1 MTSKAEMTAQVLGEA
16 IDLGVINPNAIKQI
30 SADLKDRNE
39 LFFRFRLESPG
50 IDLYT
55 TLSNLNYD
63 LDLYLTTA
71 DLLFKLPVPN
81 GQAGIHTHLASSTQ
95 RGVADDQLFNKL
107 PKSFSSNGEPVE
119 YILRIADNYAENNE
133 GPKTFTLELDTE
145 TFAKNTI
152 FPNDQYLDQ
161 QWYLFNNSY
170 VELSQAREYQ
180 AGSKLNVDIAAPEA
194 WKKINDASDI
204 VVAVIDTGVD
214 YNHPD
219 LINNIWINS
228 DDPINGFDDDG
239 NGFKD
244 DYYGWD
250 FWNKDNKP
258 EDDGSHGTH
267 VAGTIGAEGN
277 NQIGISGIAWDTQ
290 LMPIKALPGKE
301 SREPESND
309 EHINIIADSIDY
321 AVNNGADVIN
331 LSLGWQHKNLP
342 ASMLS
347 SSTLDSLK
355 KAFQNALNNDVFIAI
370 AAGNSG
376 ADIFSTNK
384 WNDVS
389 NVDLTSTVPTLF
401 SRTFGNIATV
411 SSSNAR
417 GALASYSNGGI
428 NASIAAPGGD
438 AGVRIA
444 TEFDNEG
451 TPTKYED
458 IPRSIL
464 STVPTGTG
472 DNFDDK
478 NYNFSQG
485 TSMAAPMIAGAA
497 ALVRAANSD
506 ISAQETLAILR
517 RSAFIYPEMNNMV
530 DGNRSLNLDGAV
542 SEAMAWDG
550 LTDFIG
556 HQLPESPVLDFNAF
570 TDAHRMQV
578 KMTSKHEGNSP
589 LEVGLFR
596 VLDSAGTLLNPYGMP
611 VRPGDEGYE
620 QLALTST
627 NIVDPISGVMATK
640 DKTTTTKT
648 TLRETDYLT
657 PYIIA
662 GDQIFFA
669 FDAANSDGMTH
680 IRSNGLNGFLFEH
693 QLGGGDESFD
703 DLLIQFT
710 FSDLQ

>member
-1 MTSKAEMTAQVLGEA
+1 MTSKAEMTAQVLDEA

-30 SADLKDRNE
+30 NADLKDRNE

-71 DLLFKLPVPN
+71 DLLFKLPVSS

-145 TFAKNTI
+145 TFAKTTI
-152 FPNDQYLDQ
+152 SPNDQYLDQ

-170 VELSQAREYQ
+170 VELSQARAYQ

-219 LINNIWINS
+219 LINNIWINTN
-228 DDPINGFDDDG
+228 DPINGFDDDG

-258 EDDGSHGTH
+258 EDDQSHGTH

-309 EHINIIADSIDY
+309 EYINIVADSIDY

-438 AGVRIA
+438 SGVRIA

-472 DNFDDK
+472 ENFGDT
-478 NYNFSQG
+478 NYDFSQG
-485 TSMAAPMIAGAA
+485 TSMASPMIAGAA
-497 ALVRAANSD
+497 ALIRAANSEL
-506 ISAQETLAILR
+506 SATETLAILR
-517 RSAFIYPEMNNMV
+517 RSAFTYPELNNLV
-530 DGNRSLNLDGAV
+530 DGNRSLNLHGSVA
-542 SEAMAWDG
+542 EALAWNG
-550 LTDFIG
+550 LTNFIG
-556 HQLPESPVLDFNAF
+556 HQLGNNPVFDFSDFTSAHTIHTSLTIERNADLD
-570 TDAHRMQV
+570 
-578 KMTSKHEGNSP
+578 
-589 LEVGLFR
+589 LEMGLFR
-596 VLDSAGTLLNPYGMP
+596 VLDAQGTLLDPTGQH
-611 VRPGDEGYE
+611 VLPGDEGYRE
-620 QLALTST
+620 LALSSR
-627 NIVDPISGVMATK
+627 NLVDELTGLSVADGESM
-640 DKTTTTKT
+640 TTTA
-648 TLRETDYLT
+648 TLSETDFLS
-657 PYIIA
+657 PYVIA

-669 FDAANSDGMTH
+669 FNAANTDGLQH
-680 IRSNGLNGFLFEH
+680 IRPDGLNGFLVEDTI
-693 QLGGGDESFD
+693 GGGDESFD
-703 DLLIQFT
+703 DLTIRLN

>member
-1 MTSKAEMTAQVLGEA
+1 MTSKAEMTAQVLDEA

-71 DLLFKLPVPN
+71 DLLFKLPVSS

-145 TFAKNTI
+145 TFAKTTI
-152 FPNDQYLDQ
+152 SPNDQYLDQ

-170 VELSQAREYQ
+170 VELSQARAYQ

-219 LINNIWINS
+219 LINNIWINTN
-228 DDPINGFDDDG
+228 DPINGFDDDG

-258 EDDGSHGTH
+258 EDDQSHGTH

-290 LMPIKALPGKE
+290 LMPIKALPGKKSRKIE
-301 SREPESND
+301 SPEEGIKFIAES
-309 EHINIIADSIDY
+309 INY

-331 LSLGWQHKNLP
+331 LSLGWNHKDLP
-342 ASMLS
+342 ISTLSSNTYYDLNKALQTAHENDVFVAIATGNEGMDIFSVNRWNDIGNIDLS
-347 SSTLDSLK
+347 SSL
-355 KAFQNALNNDVFIAI
+355 
-370 AAGNSG
+370 
-376 ADIFSTNK
+376 
-384 WNDVS
+384 
-389 NVDLTSTVPTLF
+389 PTLF
-401 SRTFGNIATV
+401 SRSFGNIAAV

-417 GALASYSNGGI
+417 GALSSYSNGGI
-428 NASIAAPGGD
+428 DANIAAPGGD

-451 TPTKYED
+451 IPTKYEL
-458 IPRSIL
+458 IPRTIL

-472 DNFDDK
+472 KNFDK
-478 NYNFSQG
+478 NYDFSQG

-497 ALVRAANSD
+497 ALIRAANRN
-506 ISAQETLAILR
+506 ISAPETLAILR
-517 RSAFIYPEMNNMV
+517 RSAFIYPEINNMV

-542 SEAMAWDG
+542 SEAMDWDG
-550 LTDFIG
+550 LTNFIG
-556 HQLPESPVLDFNAF
+556 HQLSESPVLDFNAF
-570 TDAHRMQV
+570 TDAHRMKV
-578 KMTSKHEGNSP
+578 KMTTKHRGDSP
-589 LEVGLFR
+589 VEIGFFR
-596 VLDSAGTLLNPYGMP
+596 VLDPAGTLLNPYGMP
-611 VRPGDEGYE
+611 VRPGDKGYT

-627 NIVDPISGVMATK
+627 NTVDPISGVITTN
-640 DKTTTTKT
+640 DKTNTTKAI
-648 TLRETDYLT
+648 LRETDYLT
-657 PYIIA
+657 PYIIS

-669 FDAANSDGMTH
+669 FEKANVDGKTH
-680 IRSNGLNGFLFEH
+680 IRSNGLNGFLFENE
-693 QLGGGDESFD
+693 LGGADGNFD
-703 DLLIQFT
+703 DLLIQFS
-710 FSDLQ
+710 FSNLL

>member
-1 MTSKAEMTAQVLGEA
+1 MTSKAEMTAKVLGEA

-71 DLLFKLPVPN
+71 DLLFKLPVSS

-145 TFAKNTI
+145 TFAKTTI
-152 FPNDQYLDQ
+152 SPNDQYLDQ

-170 VELSQAREYQ
+170 VELSQARAYQ

-219 LINNIWINS
+219 LINNIWINTN
-228 DDPINGFDDDG
+228 DPINGFDDDG

-258 EDDGSHGTH
+258 EDDQSHGTH

-309 EHINIIADSIDY
+309 EYINIVADSIDY

-438 AGVRIA
+438 SGVRIA

-472 DNFDDK
+472 ENFGDT
-478 NYNFSQG
+478 NYDFSQG
-485 TSMAAPMIAGAA
+485 TSMASPMIAGAA
-497 ALVRAANSD
+497 ALIRAANSEL
-506 ISAQETLAILR
+506 SATETLAILR
-517 RSAFIYPEMNNMV
+517 RSAFTYPELNNLV
-530 DGNRSLNLDGAV
+530 DGNRSLNLHGSVA
-542 SEAMAWDG
+542 EALAWNG
-550 LTDFIG
+550 LTNFIG
-556 HQLPESPVLDFNAF
+556 HQLGNNPVFDFRDFTSAHTVQTSVTIERNADLD
-570 TDAHRMQV
+570 
-578 KMTSKHEGNSP
+578 
-589 LEVGLFR
+589 LEMGLFR
-596 VLDSAGTLLNPYGMP
+596 VLDAEGTLLDPTGQH
-611 VRPGDEGYE
+611 VLPGDEGYRE
-620 QLALTST
+620 LALSSQ
-627 NIVDPISGVMATK
+627 NLVDELTGLSVADGESM
-640 DKTTTTKT
+640 TTTA
-648 TLRETDYLT
+648 TLSETNFLS
-657 PYIIA
+657 PYVIA

-669 FDAANSDGMTH
+669 FDAANADGLQH
-680 IRSNGLNGFLFEH
+680 IRPDGLNGFLVEDTI
-693 QLGGGDESFD
+693 GGGDESFD
-703 DLLIQFT
+703 DLTIRLN

>member
-1 MTSKAEMTAQVLGEA
+1 MTAQVLGEA
-16 IDLGVINPNAIKQI
+16 IDLGVINPNATKQI
-30 SADLKDRNE
+30 TADLKDRNE
-39 LFFRFRLESPG
+39 LFFKFRLESPG

-71 DLLFKLPVPN
+71 DLLFKLPVSS

-107 PKSFSSNGEPVE
+107 PKSFSDNGEPVE
-119 YILRIADNYAENNE
+119 YILRIADNYAKNNE

-145 TFAKNTI
+145 TFAKTTI
-152 FPNDQYLDQ
+152 SPNDQYLDQ

-170 VELSQAREYQ
+170 VELSLARAYQ

-194 WKKINDASDI
+194 WKKINNASDI

-219 LINNIWINS
+219 LINNMWINS

-258 EDDGSHGTH
+258 EDDESHGTH

-309 EHINIIADSIDY
+309 EYINIVADSIDY

-342 ASMLS
+342 VSMLS
-347 SSTLDSLK
+347 SSTLASLK
-355 KAFQNALNNDVFIAI
+355 KAFQNALYNDVFIAI

-438 AGVRIA
+438 SGVRVA

-472 DNFDDK
+472 ENFDDT
-478 NYNFSQG
+478 NYDFSQG
-485 TSMAAPMIAGAA
+485 TSMASPMIAGAA
-497 ALVRAANSD
+497 ALIRAANSEL
-506 ISAQETLAILR
+506 SATETLAILR
-517 RSAFIYPEMNNMV
+517 RSAFTYPELNNLV
-530 DGNRSLNLDGAV
+530 DGNRSLNLHGSVA
-542 SEAMAWDG
+542 EALAWNG
-550 LTDFIG
+550 LTNFIG
-556 HQLPESPVLDFNAF
+556 HQLGNNPVFDFSDLTSAHTVKTSLTIERNADLD
-570 TDAHRMQV
+570 
-578 KMTSKHEGNSP
+578 
-589 LEVGLFR
+589 LEMGLFR
-596 VLDSAGTLLNPYGMP
+596 VLDEEGTLLDPTGQHIL
-611 VRPGDEGYE
+611 PGDEGYRE
-620 QLALTST
+620 LALSSR
-627 NIVDPISGVMATK
+627 NLVDELTGLSVADGESM
-640 DKTTTTKT
+640 TTTA
-648 TLRETDYLT
+648 TLSETDFLS
-657 PYIIA
+657 PYVIA

-669 FDAANSDGMTH
+669 FDAANADGLQH
-680 IRSNGLNGFLFEH
+680 IRPDGLNGFLVEDTI
-693 QLGGGDESFD
+693 GGGDESFD
-703 DLLIQFT
+703 DLTIRLN

>member
-1 MTSKAEMTAQVLGEA
+1 MTSHAVMTAQVLREA
-16 IDLGVINPNAIKQI
+16 TDLGVIGPNTMRTLTT
-30 SADLKDRNE
+30 DLQGSKER
-39 LFFRFRLESPG
+39 FFKFRLGSPT

-71 DLLFKLPVPN
+71 DLLFQWPVSN

-107 PKSFSSNGEPVE
+107 SKSFSDNGEPVE
-119 YILRIADNYAENNE
+119 YILRIADNYAENSE
-133 GPKTFTLELDTE
+133 GSKTFTLELDTE
-145 TFAKNTI
+145 TFAKTTI
-152 FPNDQYLDQ
+152 FPNDHYLDR
-161 QWYLFNNSY
+161 QWYLFNNSD
-170 VELSQAREYQ
+170 VELGQALQRQ
-180 AGSKLNVDIAAPEA
+180 AVSKLNVDIAAPEA
-194 WKKINDASDI
+194 WSKINNASDI
-204 VVAVIDTGVD
+204 AVAVIDTGVD

-219 LINNIWINS
+219 LINNIWINRN
-228 DDPINGFDDDG
+228 DPINGIDDDG
-239 NGFKD
+239 NGYKD

-250 FWNKDNKP
+250 FWNNDNNP
-258 EDDGSHGTH
+258 EDDASHGTH

-290 LMPIKALPGKE
+290 LMPIKALPGKQ
-301 SREPESND
+301 SREGESID
-309 EHINIIADSIDY
+309 EGIKIIADSIDY

-331 LSLGWQHKNLP
+331 LSLGWQHKDLP
-342 ASMLS
+342 ANMLS
-347 SSTLDSLK
+347 SSTLNSLK
-355 KAFQNALNNDVFIAI
+355 KAFQNALDNDVFIAI

-376 ADIFSTNK
+376 TDIFSTNK
-384 WNDVS
+384 WNDIG
-389 NVDLTSTVPTLF
+389 NVDFTSTIPTLF
-401 SRTFGNIATV
+401 SRSFGNIATV
-411 SSSNAR
+411 SATNAR

-451 TPTKYED
+451 TPTKYEL

-472 DNFDDK
+472 KNFDKD
-478 NYNFSQG
+478 YDFSQG
-485 TSMAAPMIAGAA
+485 TSMASPMIAGAA
-497 ALVRAANSD
+497 ALIRAANRN
-506 ISAQETLAILR
+506 ISATETLAILR
-517 RSAFIYPEMNNMV
+517 RSAFVYPEMNNMV

-550 LTDFIG
+550 LTNFIG
-556 HQLPESPVLDFNAF
+556 HQLPSSPVLDFNAF
-570 TDAHRMQV
+570 TNAHRMQV
-578 KMTSKHEGNSP
+578 KMSTKHGGNSP
-589 LEVGLFR
+589 LEIGLFR
-596 VLDSAGTLLNPYGMP
+596 VLDSEGTLLNPYGIS
-611 VRPGDEGYE
+611 VRPGDEGYQ

-627 NIVDPISGVMATK
+627 NIVDPISGVMTAN
-640 DKTTTTKT
+640 DETTTTKT
-648 TLRETDYLT
+648 TLHETDYLT

-669 FDAANSDGMTH
+669 FDEANFDGMTH
-680 IRSNGLNGFLFEH
+680 IRSDGLNGFVFEN
-693 QLGGGDESFD
+693 QLSGGDGSFD